1 MTQTTAWADTAD
13 PFWSNPADQLQA
25 RLLAQLHTD
34 ACSGLRE
41 ACGATAEL
49 AKRWF
54 YRHRARVL
62 GPEMMTLEAAS
73 SR

>member
-41 ACGATAEL
+41 A
-49 AKRWF
+49 
-54 YRHRARVL
+54 
-62 GPEMMTLEAAS
+62 
-73 SR
+73 